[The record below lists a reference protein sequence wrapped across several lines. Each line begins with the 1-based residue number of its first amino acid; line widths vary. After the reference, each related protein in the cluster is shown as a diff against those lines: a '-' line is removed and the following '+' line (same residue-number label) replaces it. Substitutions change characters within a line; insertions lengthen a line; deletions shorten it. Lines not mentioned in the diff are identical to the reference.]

1 MRLHPALLAAAAALA
16 LAIPAHAADDPLA
29 RGIDPLGTKPAV
41 GHDALFST
49 EGARF
54 APARSYHLDLALDF
68 ASGLMAFQLGDEK
81 VGDLIRSRLDLHL
94 LGSYAVTDWAEIGL
108 DLPFSAWQ
116 ADGFED
122 LERATGFAPARPAAY
137 GLGDVRALG
146 KVRLLSQASAPL
158 ALALLAELRLP
169 TGADQ
174 DFLGERGLV
183 LAPRA
188 VVERT
193 FFDKLRLGL
202 EAGYRYRQKPG
213 RYVNLYVGDELTLA
227 VAGSYE
233 LPKLLFE
240 RWFAFGELLAATP
253 ARAPFNGPASDALKT
268 PLGLML
274 GLRAQ
279 VWGNLH
285 ALVGGGTGLATQSGF
300 GRESFRLFAA
310 LRYQRIFLDRDG
322 DGIPDEKDRCPDQ
335 PEDHD
340 GFEDSDGCPD
350 PDNDGDG
357 IPDEK
362 DRCPDHAGPK
372 RFEGCPDRDSDGT
385 PDDRDRCVDQAGPP
399 DLEGCPDSDG
409 DEVPDLD
416 DDCPTLPGPADEE
429 GCPGKPLAT
438 LDKNKLLIKG
448 AITFDTGKATIK
460 KESFIVLD
468 AIAELLGAHP
478 EIKRLLVVGHTD
490 DVGSAAL
497 NLDLSRR
504 RARSVVQYLVGKA
517 IEPGRLRSE
526 GFGESRPVAPNT
538 TPLGRA
544 RNRRVEFT
552 VVE

>member
-1 MRLHPALLAAAAALA
+1 LRLYPALLATAAALA
-16 LAIPAHAADDPLA
+16 LAAPARAADDPLA
-29 RGIDPLGTKPAV
+29 RGIDPIGAKPAV
-41 GHDALFST
+41 GHDALFTT

-54 APARSYHLDLALDF
+54 APARSYHLDLTLDF

-94 LGSYAVTDWAEIGL
+94 VGSYALTDWAEVGL
-108 DLPFSAWQ
+108 DVPFTAWQ

-137 GLGDVRALG
+137 GLGDMRALG

-158 ALALLAELRLP
+158 ALALIAELRLP

-213 RYVNLYVGDELTLA
+213 RYVNLYVGDELTVAL
-227 VAGSYE
+227 AGSYE
-233 LPKLLFE
+233 LPRLLFE

-253 ARAPFNGPASDALKT
+253 ARAPFNGPDADALKT
-268 PLGLML
+268 PLGLLL

-279 VWGNLH
+279 VHGNLH
-285 ALVGGGTGLATQSGF
+285 ALVGGGTGLAMESGF

-310 LRYQRIFLDRDG
+310 LRYERIFHDRDG
-322 DGIPDEKDRCPDQ
+322 DGVADEDDRCPDQ
-335 PEDHD
+335 AEDDD

-350 PDNDGDG
+350 PDNDRDG
-357 IPDEK
+357 VPDEK
-362 DRCPDHAGPK
+362 DRCPDTAGLEK
-372 RFEGCPDRDSDGT
+372 LEGCPDRDGDGT
-385 PDDRDRCVDQAGPP
+385 PDDKDRCVEVGGPP
-399 DLEGCPDSDG
+399 EYEGCPDGDG
-409 DEVPDLD
+409 DEVPDID
-416 DDCPTLPGPADEE
+416 DKCPTISGPASED

-438 LDKNKLLIKG
+438 LDKNKLVIKG

-460 KESFIVLD
+460 KESFPVLD
-468 AIAELLGAHP
+468 TIAELVRAHP
-478 EIKRLLVVGHTD
+478 EIKRLLIEGHTD
-490 DVGSAAL
+490 DVGSAAF

-504 RARSVVQYLVGKA
+504 RAQSVVKYLVDKA
-517 IEPGRLRSE
+517 IEPRRLQAE
-526 GFGESRPVAPNT
+526 GFGEERPIAPNT